1 MKGLKLSMH
10 YSRKIYGLAL
20 LAILTAASLCALAQ
34 EPAQKPAQPPAASAQ
49 SAPAAPAPQVAQPA
63 PAAQAGGAQ
72 SEQLTDEERQNN
84 LFRLEGP
91 IVKWTARTLH
101 IPVETT
107 AILYEI
113 LNFLIIA
120 LVVGIPLMRFL
131 PGHMRNRKAKLA
143 ADIESARKMTEDA
156 NARLS
161 AVEAQMAKLGQ
172 EIEKFRAEVEAEAKQ
187 DEAKIKAA
195 LADESARIVESAEQ
209 EIAQAAAQARRG
221 LRNFAA
227 DLAID
232 QAAKQIVLTAET
244 DRALIAEF
252 VGDLSSNGSVR
263 GGKR

>member
-1 MKGLKLSMH
+1 MKYLKLSKRL
-10 YSRKIYGLAL
+10 SQNIFALAL
-20 LAILTAASLCALAQ
+20 LGGLATAVALA
-34 EPAQKPAQPPAASAQ
+34 PLHSKAQTPAASQ
-49 SAPAAPAPQVAQPA
+49 PSAAAPVPA
-63 PAAQAGGAQ
+63 PAQAGQSTAKPAATQ
-72 SEQLTDEERQNN
+72 SEEQTEEEIQHN

-91 IVKWTARTLH
+91 VVKWTSRTLH

-107 AILYEI
+107 AILYEV
-113 LNFLIIA
+113 LNFLILA
-120 LVVGIPLMRFL
+120 LVVGIPLVRWL
-131 PGHMRNRKAKLA
+131 PSHLHHRREKLA
-143 ADIESARKMTEDA
+143 SDLESARKMSEDA
-156 NARLS
+156 NSRLS
-161 AVEAQMAKLGQ
+161 AVEAQMAKLGE

-195 LADESARIVESAEQ
+195 LAEESTRIVESAEQ

-232 QAAKQIVLTAET
+232 QAAKQIVLSAET

>member
-1 MKGLKLSMH
+1 LKSLKLFKRISQNLFL
-10 YSRKIYGLAL
+10 LAL
-20 LAILTAASLCALAQ
+20 LGTLAAAVTLA
-34 EPAQKPAQPPAASAQ
+34 PARSMAQTPAASQ
-49 SAPAAPAPQVAQPA
+49 APAAPVP
-63 PAAQAGGAQ
+63 AQATQSAAKPPVAQ
-72 SEQLTDEERQNN
+72 SEEQTEEEVQHN

-91 IVKWTARTLH
+91 VVKWTSRTLH

-107 AILYEI
+107 AILYEV
-113 LNFLIIA
+113 LNFLILA
-120 LVVGIPLMRFL
+120 LVVGIPLVRWL
-131 PGHMRNRKAKLA
+131 PKHLHHRREKLA
-143 ADIESARKMTEDA
+143 ADLESARKMSEDA
-156 NARLS
+156 NSRLS
-161 AVEAQMAKLGQ
+161 AVEAQMAKLGE
-172 EIEKFRAEVEAEAKQ
+172 EIEKFRAEVESEAKQ

-195 LADESARIVESAEQ
+195 LAEESTRIVESAEQ

-263 GGKR
+263 GGKH

>member
-1 MKGLKLSMH
+1 LNHPKLAMRLSFCVPVLT
-10 YSRKIYGLAL
+10 LAL
-20 LAILTAASLCALAQ
+20 VLIGAAPQRLRAQ
-34 EPAQKPAQPPAASAQ
+34 DPAPASAPVAAASAQ
-49 SAPAAPAPQVAQPA
+49 PSAAAQAAPAGPEN
-63 PAAQAGGAQ
+63 
-72 SEQLTDEERQNN
+72 SEQLSDDERQTS

-91 IVKWTARTLH
+91 VVKWTARTFH
-101 IPVETT
+101 IPAETAAVLFE
-107 AILYEI
+107 AI
-113 LNFLIIA
+113 NFLIIA
-120 LVVGIPLMRFL
+120 LVVGIPLVRIL
-131 PGHMRNRKAKLA
+131 PGHLRNRKAKLA
-143 ADIESARKMTEDA
+143 SDIESARKMTEDA

-161 AVEAQMAKLGQ
+161 AVEAQMAKLGD
-172 EIEKFRAEVEAEAKQ
+172 EIARFRAEVEAESKQ